1 MNAKIL
7 DDFFSDKE
15 PQMLTMLEHIVNM
28 CSFTSEGKNVE
39 KVGRYLMD
47 FLAAHGFYTKLA
59 EKIEIPENEAWLYN
73 HSNPFVARSHDFNAE
88 PGIVLAGHLDTVFS
102 SEYCCEHK
110 FKIDFEHDRAYGPG
124 VADMKAGLIA
134 NVFAA
139 VALKENNLLSCPV
152 TLAFSADEELGS
164 PVSSRALKPY
174 LMGAK
179 AAINAEP
186 GGVGGYVTFS
196 RKGSGHITFNIKGKS
211 AHAGRNYQDGASAI
225 LELAHKTLEINKFL
239 DLSRSKTVNTGL
251 ISGGTSANSVAPCAS
266 SKIHITYQTRAEGEE
281 LVKNIKKVADTV
293 YVEGTQTEM
302 TGGLRLYPLE
312 RSEKGDKLFEL
323 AKEAGKCFGLELKG
337 QHYESASDSGFY
349 SSVLNIPTI
358 CCMGPEGDNI
368 HTPDEYLIPS
378 TILKRTKCIAL
389 TACYASQEF

>member
-1 MNAKIL
+1 MNEKIL
-7 DDFFSDKE
+7 DAFFADKE
-15 PQMLTMLEHIVNM
+15 TQMLTMLEHIVNM

-39 KVGRYLMD
+39 KLGKYLMD
-47 FLAAHGFYTKLA
+47 FLAAHGFYTKQA
-59 EKIEIPENEAWLYN
+59 EKVEIPENEAWLYT
-73 HSNPFVARSHDFNAE
+73 HSDPFVAKSHDFNTE

-102 SEYCCEHK
+102 SEYCSEHK
-110 FKIDFEHDRAYGPG
+110 FKIDFEQDRAYGPG

-139 VALKENNLLSCPV
+139 VALKENNLLSCPL

-164 PVSSRALKPY
+164 PASSRALRKY
-174 LMGAK
+174 LTGAK
-179 AAINAEP
+179 AALNAEP
-186 GGVGGYVTFS
+186 GGVGGYVTLS
-196 RKGSGHITFNIKGKS
+196 RKGSGHITFNVKGKA

-251 ISGGTSANSVAPCAS
+251 ICGGTSANSVAPYAS

-312 RSEKGDKLFEL
+312 RSEKGDMLFEL
-323 AKEAGKCFGLELKG
+323 AKEAGKCFGLDLKG

-349 SSVLNIPTI
+349 SSVLKIPTI

-368 HTPDEYLIPS
+368 HSPDEFLIPS
-378 TILKRTKCIAL
+378 TIVQRSKCIAL
-389 TACYASQEF
+389 TACYAAQKF